1 MFVWF
6 CFLVCASFT
15 GWLVTVGQFMTGEPH
30 SVPVNNS
37 QVLTAARFAVV
48 EFNKANTQERFAY
61 KIMNITSAKMQIV
74 AGINYILEVR
84 LGRTV
89 CKRNDTADSEPCA
102 LHPEPKERLCHF
114 IVTDVPWENSRVLTR
129 NECHPNKN

>member
-1 MFVWF
+1 PG
-6 CFLVCASFT
+6 CRATTQVCVA
-15 GWLVTVGQFMTGEPH
+15 LAAA
-30 SVPVNNS
+30 

-61 KIMNITSAKMQIV
+61 KIMNITSIV

-102 LHPEPKERLCHF
+102 LHPEPKASSRFQRLCHF

>member
-1 MFVWF
+1 MSQFAR
-6 CFLVCASFT
+6 LCASFT

-89 CKRNDTADSEPCA
+89 CKRNDTADSEPLEGLICR
-102 LHPEPKERLCHF
+102 LFQERLCHF

>member
-1 MFVWF
+1 MFVWL

-30 SVPVNNS
+30 SVPVNNC

-48 EFNKANTQERFAY
+48 EFNKANTQERFV
-61 KIMNITSAKMQIV
+61 V
-74 AGINYILEVR
+74 AGINYILEVL

-89 CKRNDTADSEPCA
+89 CIRNDTDDSESCA
-102 LHPEPKERLCHF
+102 LHPEPKVRLCHF

-129 NECHPNKN
+129 NQCHPNKN